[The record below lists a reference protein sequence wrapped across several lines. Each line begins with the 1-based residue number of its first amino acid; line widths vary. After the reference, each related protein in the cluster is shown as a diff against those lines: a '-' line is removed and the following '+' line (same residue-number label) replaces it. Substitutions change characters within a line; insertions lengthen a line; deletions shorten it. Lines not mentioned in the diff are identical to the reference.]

1 MESLCDWVCIF
12 LAMAIEPQVT
22 PYEHAHT
29 LHQQHNQQQRVV
41 SYLGL
46 TACFFEAVLLQRS
59 EVRQEE
65 PSISGQVR
73 AEGLALSGKTEAE
86 GLALSGKTETPV
98 SVLTA
103 SSTLVGLVGPD
114 IHSHDQLPCA

>member
-22 PYEHAHT
+22 PSEHTHT
-29 LHQQHNQQQRVV
+29 LHEQHNQQQRVV

-46 TACFFEAVLLQRS
+46 IACFFEAVLLQRS
-59 EVRQEE
+59 DVRQEE

-73 AEGLALSGKTEAE
+73 AEGLALSGKTE
-86 GLALSGKTETPV
+86 TPV
-98 SVLTA
+98 RVLTA

-114 IHSHDQLPCA
+114 IHSHDLLPCA